1 MIALVVGGAKRG
13 KSMFA
18 QDLAKSLNESFK
30 IDLKKDLDRN
40 LDRSL
45 DNSFKKKSGK
55 LYYVATMNPYDL
67 EDLKRIENHLRERE
81 GYGFNTI
88 EETIDMSKVS
98 KLIQKNDTVLIDS
111 VTSLVTNYM
120 FQGKDFFKE
129 VSEDIL
135 SGILEIIDAADDV
148 VIVSDYLFSD
158 SIQYD
163 CYTESFRKE
172 IGIINRK
179 LAELADIVVECSYGN
194 IIYHKDRPIYCK
206 EEK

>member
-1 MIALVVGGAKRG
+1 
-13 KSMFA
+13 
-18 QDLAKSLNESFK
+18 
-30 IDLKKDLDRN
+30 
-40 LDRSL
+40 
-45 DNSFKKKSGK
+45 
-55 LYYVATMNPYDL
+55 MNPYDL
-67 EDLKRIENHLRERE
+67 EDLKRIENHLKERE

-98 KLIQKNDTVLIDS
+98 KVIQKEDIVLIDS
-111 VTSLVTNYM
+111 VTSLVTNCM

-129 VSEDIL
+129 VKEDIL
-135 SGILEIIDAADDV
+135 SGILEIINVAGDV

-179 LAELADIVVECSYGN
+179 LAELADILVECSYGN
-194 IIYHKDRPIYCK
+194 IIYHKGRDR
-206 EEK
+206 

>member
-1 MIALVVGGAKRG
+1 MIALVVGGAKSG

-18 QDLAKSLNESFK
+18 QNLAKSLNESFETY
-30 IDLKKDLDRN
+30 LKEDLDGE
-40 LDRSL
+40 LEDDL
-45 DNSFKKKSGK
+45 KKKSGK

-67 EDLKRIENHLRERE
+67 EDLKRIENHLKERE

-88 EETIDMSKVS
+88 EETKNMSKVS
-98 KLIQKNDTVLIDS
+98 KSIQKNDTVLIDS

-129 VSEDIL
+129 VSNDIL
-135 SGILEIIDAADDV
+135 SGILEIINVAGDV

-172 IGIINRK
+172 MGIINRK
-179 LAELADIVVECSYGN
+179 LAGLADTVVECSYGN
-194 IIYHKDRPIYCK
+194 IIYHKGKAR
-206 EEK
+206 

>member
-1 MIALVVGGAKRG
+1 MIVLVVGGAKSG

-18 QDLAKSLNESFK
+18 QNLAKLLNES
-30 IDLKKDLDRN
+30 LKSPIKTQLDRVIE
-40 LDRSL
+40 RE
-45 DNSFKKKSGK
+45 FGK

-88 EETIDMSKVS
+88 EETLNMSKVS
-98 KLIQKNDTVLIDS
+98 KIIGAEDTVLIDS
-111 VTSLVTNYM
+111 ITSLITNSM
-120 FQGKDFFKE
+120 FKGKEFYKD
-129 VSEDIL
+129 VSEEIL
-135 SGILEIIDAADDV
+135 AGVLEIINNSKNI

-158 SIQYD
+158 SIEYD

-179 LAELADIVVECSYGN
+179 LAKIADTVVECSYGN
-194 IIYHKDRPIYCK
+194 IIYHKGK
-206 EEK
+206 EI

>member
-1 MIALVVGGAKRG
+1 MIVLVVGGAKSG

-18 QDLAKSLNESFK
+18 QNLSKSLNES
-30 IDLKKDLDRN
+30 LKNPINGQLDGEIEREV
-40 LDRSL
+40 
-45 DNSFKKKSGK
+45 GK

-88 EETIDMSKVS
+88 EETLNMSKVS
-98 KLIQKNDTVLIDS
+98 SLIKEEDTVLIDS
-111 VTSLVTNYM
+111 ITSLVTNYM
-120 FQGKDFFKE
+120 FRGKEFYKD
-129 VSEDIL
+129 VSDDIL
-135 SGILEIIDAADDV
+135 SGILEIVNVAGNV

-179 LAELADIVVECSYGN
+179 LAALADAVVECSYGN
-194 IIYHKDRPIYCK
+194 IIYHKDKTI
-206 EEK
+206 

>member
-1 MIALVVGGAKRG
+1 MIALVVGGAKSG

-18 QDLAKSLNESFK
+18 QDLAKSLNES
-30 IDLKKDLDRN
+30 LKNYLEEDLDSE
-40 LDRSL
+40 LEDDL
-45 DNSFKKKSGK
+45 EKKNGK

-67 EDLKRIENHLRERE
+67 EDLKRIENHLKERE

-88 EETIDMSKVS
+88 EETMNMGKVS
-98 KLIQKNDTVLIDS
+98 KMIQKEDIVLIDS
-111 VTSLVTNYM
+111 ITSLVTNYM

-135 SGILEIIDAADDV
+135 SGILEIINAAGDV

-163 CYTESFRKE
+163 YYTESFRKE

-179 LAELADIVVECSYGN
+179 LAEVSDIVVECSYGN
-194 IIYHKDRPIYCK
+194 IIYHKDRSR
-206 EEK
+206 

>member
-1 MIALVVGGAKRG
+1 MIALVVGGAKSG

-18 QDLAKSLNESFK
+18 QDLAKSLNES
-30 IDLKKDLDRN
+30 LKNYLEEDLDSE
-40 LDRSL
+40 LEDDL
-45 DNSFKKKSGK
+45 EKKNGK

-67 EDLKRIENHLRERE
+67 EDLKRIENHLKERE

-88 EETIDMSKVS
+88 EETMDMGKVS
-98 KLIQKNDTVLIDS
+98 KMIQKEDIVLIDS
-111 VTSLVTNYM
+111 ITSLVTNYM

-135 SGILEIIDAADDV
+135 SGILEIINAAGDV

-163 CYTESFRKE
+163 YYTESFRKE

-179 LAELADIVVECSYGN
+179 LAKLADIVVECSYGN
-194 IIYHKDRPIYCK
+194 IIYHKDRTR
-206 EEK
+206 

>member
-1 MIALVVGGAKRG
+1 MIALVVGGAKSG

-30 IDLKKDLDRN
+30 IYLEEDLDSELEGDLKKKN
-40 LDRSL
+40 
-45 DNSFKKKSGK
+45 GK

-67 EDLKRIENHLRERE
+67 EDLKRIENHLKERE

-88 EETIDMSKVS
+88 EETMDMGKVS
-98 KLIQKNDTVLIDS
+98 KMIQKEDIVLIDS
-111 VTSLVTNYM
+111 ITSLVTNYM

-135 SGILEIIDAADDV
+135 SGILEIINAAGDV

-163 CYTESFRKE
+163 YYTESFRKE

-179 LAELADIVVECSYGN
+179 LAEVSDIVVECSYGN
-194 IIYHKDRPIYCK
+194 IIYHKDRFR
-206 EEK
+206 

>member
-1 MIALVVGGAKRG
+1 MIALVVGGAKSG

-30 IDLKKDLDRN
+30 IYLEEELDNDLKKKNR
-40 LDRSL
+40 
-45 DNSFKKKSGK
+45 K

-67 EDLKRIENHLRERE
+67 EDLKRIENHLKERE

-88 EETIDMSKVS
+88 EETMDMIKVS
-98 KLIQKNDTVLIDS
+98 KMIQKEDTVLIDS
-111 VTSLVTNYM
+111 ITSLVTNYM
-120 FQGKDFFKE
+120 FKGKDFFKE
-129 VSEDIL
+129 VSNDIL
-135 SGILEIIDAADDV
+135 SGILEIINVAGDV

-172 IGIINRK
+172 IGVINRK
-179 LAELADIVVECSYGN
+179 LAEFADIVVECSYGN
-194 IIYHKDRPIYCK
+194 IIYHKSIAR
-206 EEK
+206 

>member
-1 MIALVVGGAKRG
+1 MIALVVGGAKSG

-18 QDLAKSLNESFK
+18 QDLAKSLNES
-30 IDLKKDLDRN
+30 LKNYLEEDLDSE
-40 LDRSL
+40 LEDDL
-45 DNSFKKKSGK
+45 EKKNGK

-67 EDLKRIENHLRERE
+67 EDLKRIENHLKERE

-98 KLIQKNDTVLIDS
+98 KVIQKEDIVLIDS
-111 VTSLVTNYM
+111 VTSLVTNCM

-129 VSEDIL
+129 VNEDIL
-135 SGILEIIDAADDV
+135 SGILEIINAAGDV

-172 IGIINRK
+172 IGVINRK
-179 LAELADIVVECSYGN
+179 LAEFADIVVECSYGN
-194 IIYHKDRPIYCK
+194 IIYHKGRDR
-206 EEK
+206 

>member
-1 MIALVVGGAKRG
+1 MIALVVGGAKSG

-18 QDLAKSLNESFK
+18 QNLAKSLNESFETY
-30 IDLKKDLDRN
+30 LKEDLDGE
-40 LDRSL
+40 LEDDL
-45 DNSFKKKSGK
+45 KKKSGK

-88 EETIDMSKVS
+88 EETKNMSKVS
-98 KLIQKNDTVLIDS
+98 KSIQKNDTVLIDS

-120 FQGKDFFKE
+120 FQGNEFFKE

-135 SGILEIIDAADDV
+135 SGILEIVNVAGNV

-163 CYTESFRKE
+163 CYTENFRKE
-172 IGIINRK
+172 IGIVNRK
-179 LAELADIVVECSYGN
+179 LAELADTVVECSYGN
-194 IIYHKDRPIYCK
+194 IIYHKGKAR
-206 EEK
+206 

>member
-1 MIALVVGGAKRG
+1 MIALVVGGAKSG

-18 QDLAKSLNESFK
+18 QDLAKSLNESFE
-30 IDLKKDLDRN
+30 IYLEEDLYSELEGDLKKKN
-40 LDRSL
+40 
-45 DNSFKKKSGK
+45 GK

-67 EDLKRIENHLRERE
+67 EDLKRIENHLKERE

-88 EETIDMSKVS
+88 EETIDMIKVS
-98 KLIQKNDTVLIDS
+98 KMIQKEDTVLIDS
-111 VTSLVTNYM
+111 ITSIVTNYM

-129 VSEDIL
+129 VSKDIL
-135 SGILEIIDAADDV
+135 CGILEIINVSGDV

-172 IGIINRK
+172 IGVINRK

-194 IIYHKDRPIYCK
+194 IIYHKGRDR
-206 EEK
+206 

>member
-1 MIALVVGGAKRG
+1 MIALVVGGAKSG

-30 IDLKKDLDRN
+30 IDLKEDLDRS
-40 LDRSL
+40 LDMSLHRSL
-45 DNSFKKKSGK
+45 DNSFKKKSGN

-67 EDLKRIENHLRERE
+67 EDLKRIENHLKERE

-88 EETIDMSKVS
+88 EETIDMGKVS
-98 KLIQKNDTVLIDS
+98 KLVQKNDTVLIDS

-129 VSEDIL
+129 VSDDIL
-135 SGILEIIDAADDV
+135 SGILEIINVAGDV

-172 IGIINRK
+172 IGIINIK
-179 LAELADIVVECSYGN
+179 LAELADFVVACYYGN
-194 IIYHKDRPIYCK
+194 IIYNKDRTR
-206 EEK
+206 

>member
-1 MIALVVGGAKRG
+1 MIALVVGGAKSG

-18 QDLAKSLNESFK
+18 QDLAKSLNES
-30 IDLKKDLDRN
+30 LKNYLEEDLDSE
-40 LDRSL
+40 LEDDL
-45 DNSFKKKSGK
+45 EKKNGK

-67 EDLKRIENHLRERE
+67 EDLKRIENHLKERE

-88 EETIDMSKVS
+88 EETMDMGKVS
-98 KLIQKNDTVLIDS
+98 KMIQKEDIVLIDS
-111 VTSLVTNYM
+111 ITSLVTNYM

-135 SGILEIIDAADDV
+135 SGILEIINAAGDV

-163 CYTESFRKE
+163 YYTESFRKE

-179 LAELADIVVECSYGN
+179 LAEVSDIVVECSYGN
-194 IIYHKDRPIYCK
+194 IIYHKDRSR
-206 EEK
+206 

>member
-1 MIALVVGGAKRG
+1 MVVLVVGGAKSG

-18 QDLAKSLNESFK
+18 QNLAKLLNES
-30 IDLKKDLDRN
+30 LKNPIKTHLDR
-40 LDRSL
+40 DIERE
-45 DNSFKKKSGK
+45 FGK

-88 EETIDMSKVS
+88 EETLNMSKVS
-98 KLIQKNDTVLIDS
+98 KSVGVEDTILIDS
-111 VTSLVTNYM
+111 ITSLVTNSM
-120 FQGKDFFKE
+120 FKGKEFYKD

-135 SGILEIIDAADDV
+135 SGILEIINNSKNI

-163 CYTESFRKE
+163 YYTESFKKE

-179 LAELADIVVECSYGN
+179 LANIADIVVECSYGN
-194 IIYHKDRPIYCK
+194 IIYHKGKAI
-206 EEK
+206 